1 MGRNDATSALID
13 GLLRLGALGTVSLAM
28 LTAPNAVQALDKPLD
43 LLLRK
48 LDVRS
53 RDRELR
59 RVIRYMKQQGLLA
72 RTADDY
78 EHGLILT
85 KAGEERLNKSSY
97 DNLEIIK
104 PAIWDRQWRLI
115 FFDIPETKKTSRNRL
130 NSKLKQL
137 GYQQLQKSIW
147 IHPYPSRAE
156 IEAVTEVLD
165 IRQFVT
171 YIEISAID
179 NAKEL
184 ETRFS
189 KLLKSM

>member
-1 MGRNDATSALID
+1 MGRNDTTSAVID
-13 GLLRLGALGTVSLAM
+13 GLLRVGVLGTVTMTMLA
-28 LTAPNAVQALDKPLD
+28 APNALQALDKPLN

-48 LDVRS
+48 LDARS

-78 EHGLILT
+78 EHGLVLT
-85 KAGEERLNKSSY
+85 NAGRARLEKSAYNS
-97 DNLEIIK
+97 LAIK
-104 PAIWDRQWRLI
+104 KPTTWDRQWRLI
-115 FFDIPETKKTSRNRL
+115 FFDIPEAKKISRNAL
-130 NSKLKQL
+130 NTKLKQL

-147 IHPYPSRAE
+147 VHPYPSRAE
-156 IEAVTEVLD
+156 IEAVTDVLG
-165 IRQFVT
+165 IRKFVT

-184 ETRFS
+184 EARFS
-189 KLLKSM
+189 KLLNNM